1 MFVIDFLKEMEAT
14 KSLISFYSSVVNNV
28 IEEISQQS
36 TGLEVNVIDQ
46 IKQAWLSE
54 YTSITGIELDLLHEE
69 QSDSDE
75 NDNQEQNNVQNMIF

>member
-1 MFVIDFLKEMEAT
+1 MFVIDFLKEMETT

-54 YTSITGIELDLLHEE
+54 YTSITGMELDLLHEE

-75 NDNQEQNNVQNMIF
+75 NDNQEQNTVQNMIF

>member
-1 MFVIDFLKEMEAT
+1 METT

>member
-1 MFVIDFLKEMEAT
+1 MFVIDFLWEMETT
-14 KSLISFYSSVVNNV
+14 KSLISFYSSVVNNE

>member
-1 MFVIDFLKEMEAT
+1 MFVIDFLKEMETT

-54 YTSITGIELDLLHEE
+54 YTSITGMELDLLHEE

-75 NDNQEQNNVQNMIF
+75 NDNQEQNNVHNMIF

>member
-1 MFVIDFLKEMEAT
+1 MFVIDFLKEMETT

>member
-1 MFVIDFLKEMEAT
+1 MFVIDFLKEMETT

-54 YTSITGIELDLLHEE
+54 YTSITGMELDLLHEE

-75 NDNQEQNNVQNMIF
+75 NDNQEQNIVQNMIF

>member
-1 MFVIDFLKEMEAT
+1 MFVIDFLKEMETT

-54 YTSITGIELDLLHEE
+54 YTSITGMELDLLHEE

-75 NDNQEQNNVQNMIF
+75 NDNQEQNLVQNMIF

>member
-1 MFVIDFLKEMEAT
+1 MFVIDFLWEMETT

>member
-1 MFVIDFLKEMEAT
+1 M
-14 KSLISFYSSVVNNV
+14 
-28 IEEISQQS
+28 
-36 TGLEVNVIDQ
+36 IDQ

>member
-1 MFVIDFLKEMEAT
+1 MFVIDFLKEMETT

-54 YTSITGIELDLLHEE
+54 YTSITGMELDLLHEE

>member
-1 MFVIDFLKEMEAT
+1 MFVIDFLKEMETT

-46 IKQAWLSE
+46 IKQTWLSE
-54 YTSITGIELDLLHEE
+54 YASIAGIELDLFHEE

-75 NDNQEQNNVQNMIF
+75 NENQEQIIVLNLIF

>member
-1 MFVIDFLKEMEAT
+1 MFVIDFLKEMETT

-46 IKQAWLSE
+46 IKKAWLSE

>member
-1 MFVIDFLKEMEAT
+1 METT

-54 YTSITGIELDLLHEE
+54 YTSITGMELDLLHEE

>member
-1 MFVIDFLKEMEAT
+1 MFVIDFLKEMETT

-75 NDNQEQNNVQNMIF
+75 NDNQEQNTVQNMIF

>member
-1 MFVIDFLKEMEAT
+1 MFVIVFLKEMETT

-54 YTSITGIELDLLHEE
+54 YTSITGMELDLLHEE

-75 NDNQEQNNVQNMIF
+75 NDNQEQNIVQNMIF

>member
-1 MFVIDFLKEMEAT
+1 MFVIVFLKEMETT

-54 YTSITGIELDLLHEE
+54 YTSITGMELDLLHEE

>member
-1 MFVIDFLKEMEAT
+1 MFVIDFLKEMETT
-14 KSLISFYSSVVNNV
+14 KSLSSFYSSVVNNV

-54 YTSITGIELDLLHEE
+54 YTSITGMELDLLHEE

-75 NDNQEQNNVQNMIF
+75 NDNQEQNIVQNMIF

>member
-1 MFVIDFLKEMEAT
+1 METT

-75 NDNQEQNNVQNMIF
+75 NDNQEQNNVQNMIFWILIYRIII

>member
-1 MFVIDFLKEMEAT
+1 MFVIDFLKEMETT

-54 YTSITGIELDLLHEE
+54 YTSITGIELDSLHEE

>member
-1 MFVIDFLKEMEAT
+1 MFVIDFLKEMETT

-75 NDNQEQNNVQNMIF
+75 NDNQEQNNVQNMII

>member
-1 MFVIDFLKEMEAT
+1 MFVIDFLKEMETT

-54 YTSITGIELDLLHEE
+54 YTSITGIELALLH
-69 QSDSDE
+69 
-75 NDNQEQNNVQNMIF
+75 

>member
-1 MFVIDFLKEMEAT
+1 MFVIDFLKEMETT

-54 YTSITGIELDLLHEE
+54 YTSITGMELDLLHEE

-75 NDNQEQNNVQNMIF
+75 NENQEQIIVLNLIF

>member
-1 MFVIDFLKEMEAT
+1 MFVIDFLKEMETT

-36 TGLEVNVIDQ
+36 TGLEENVINQ
-46 IKQAWLSE
+46 IKQTWLSE
-54 YTSITGIELDLLHEE
+54 YASIAGIELDLFHEE

-75 NDNQEQNNVQNMIF
+75 NDNQEQNNVHNMIF